1 MQRTGLA
8 FVLALGIACLAGGAA
23 RAESCVNLQARLAA
37 LEAADRAQWQAAGV
51 PTDPYAIE
59 REKRGVRKALAA
71 NRCPS
76 PEARRNARAPRLF
89 SGIFQK
95 SPFRSGLFQGR
106 SAPGQGGL
114 GGGLAAGSYRTL
126 CVRTCDGYYF
136 PISFAAKNSDLKRD
150 EAACHALC
158 PGQEV
163 ALYVQATGRDG
174 GPSVSLAGA
183 PYAALPTAFRY
194 RSEYDRACTC
204 GPIDATVAAAF
215 QAFSLPPPLASIDDA
230 ASQAA
235 SAVAVPRKRPRAD
248 DPETLAN
255 RAGRFTPG
263 GAAPAASPV
272 EAGYGRGPDG
282 RMVRLVG
289 DDGGFLS
296 R

>member
-8 FVLALGIACLAGGAA
+8 FVLALGMVCLAGGAA

-37 LEAADRAQWQAAGV
+37 LEAADRAQWQAPGV
-51 PTDPYAIE
+51 AADPYAIE
-59 REKRGVRKALAA
+59 REKRGVLKALAA

-106 SAPGQGGL
+106 SGAGQGGQ

-136 PISFAAKNSDLKRD
+136 PISFAAKNSELKRD

-163 ALYVQATGRDG
+163 ALYVQPTGRDG
-174 GPSVSLAGA
+174 GPSVSLAGT

-215 QAFSLPPPLASIDDA
+215 QAFSLPPPVAAIGDA
-230 ASQAA
+230 TAET
-235 SAVAVPRKRPRAD
+235 VPGMALPPPRPRAD

-263 GAAPAASPV
+263 SPAPAASPV
-272 EAGYGRGPDG
+272 EAVYGRGPDG
-282 RMVRLVG
+282 RVVRMVG
-289 DDGGFLS
+289 ADNGFLS
-296 R
+296 P